1 MAIEDFDWGNIEADL
16 KKAAR
21 RILTGHPGLKPSA
34 TSLVNDAWLELA
46 RRATWDALSEKHLTA
61 LAVQVMRHN
70 MIDAAR
76 RFYSR
81 KRGEGVV
88 HEELDPDRYQAAED
102 GPEAVLRVN
111 EALEK
116 LKQVDERAATVFEYS
131 YFGGCTQKEI
141 ADSLGISETTVRADL
156 RWAKAHLR
164 MLLGPGV
171 AMEPED

>member
-1 MAIEDFDWGNIEADL
+1 MAIEDFDWGNIEAEL
-16 KKAAR
+16 KRAAR
-21 RILTGHPGLKPSA
+21 KILAGHPGPKPSA

-46 RRATWDALSEKHLTA
+46 RSEKWDVSSERHLTA
-61 LAVQVMRHN
+61 LAVQVMRRN
-70 MIDAAR
+70 IIDAAR

-81 KRGEGVV
+81 KRGEGAV
-88 HEELDPDRYQAAED
+88 HEDLDPDRHQAAED

-116 LKQVDERAATVFEYS
+116 LKQLDERAATVFEYT

-141 ADSLGISETTVRADL
+141 ADSLGISESTVRADL

-164 MLLGPGV
+164 LLLGPGMV
-171 AMEPED
+171 MEPEG